1 MLRASVTGPRTRSG
15 GRVCP
20 AGAGAPTCWVWPTG
34 SGRQS
39 RPSSSGQVLVLT
51 TFFLVILLAFAG
63 LAVDGASLWF
73 HRQEAQSA
81 ADAACQAGAMDLQYL
96 AINGTFPPP
105 PTANPSYTPLPGGG
119 GSCTNGTSFCPP
131 APPTVFPCAAGSSFV
146 PCQYAAFN
154 GYNGAGLTANVA
166 SNEVDVSYPADLTAK
181 GIQTPTGV
189 PVPFMQVL
197 ITENVKVSLL
207 SLFTRTSTQSIKA
220 VSICGLTP
228 IEQSVG
234 FVVLDPT
241 NTSATGTGS
250 GAFENN
256 GNPIVNLIGGP
267 KLSIQVDSTFSTS
280 PYAVTNKGGPTVD
293 LSHGYLEIKTC
304 SGTNP
309 PVCTCPGGRFGVT
322 ADEANPFGS
331 SLFLGSSGAWVKKN
345 SPISDPWSGVP
356 TPPQPTGVTWP
367 LVTTVSYG
375 WHPDYAGATNTFV
388 YCPDN
393 TGVPCTRFSPGFYA
407 NGSTALAAI
416 NSISTTAIFDPGF
429 YYIQSGGMAFNS
441 HSLMRPSGASNYP
454 DGMSISTG
462 GSSNMNTYCGNTA
475 GCWLKS
481 TSAPF
486 GYVGGTT
493 FYFAG
498 SGSINAGSASGHVS
512 WSGANLQNIDCFGT
526 FGTNSVS
533 CGNTILTPA
542 ETFFSPDECALSP
555 STCAIGT
562 GPQTNTPAHP
572 LGSVP
577 ALRIQL
583 PCNGATG
590 TLPICNG
597 FPIPS
602 SFASHAVLGP
612 CGTVNK
618 PSNPPSSTWVAGS
631 SSFQV
636 ESQSIGRGIEFFD
649 AHNNPSPSPQWQGGG
664 QMLAV
669 GAMYFHQCTGPN
681 APQQCS
687 GVPKDFNDTLQLAGN
702 AGDTTYVFGNIV
714 TDQLA
719 MGGSPTIRLYLDLN
733 YDAKVPKVFLI
744 R

>member
-1 MLRASVTGPRTRSG
+1 MRRAPFASPRMRSCRG
-15 GRVCP
+15 VCP
-20 AGAGAPTCWVWPTG
+20 AGAGAPPCWVPATG
-34 SGRQS
+34 PRKRSPR
-39 RPSSSGQVLVLT
+39 SSSGQALVLT

-73 HRQEAQSA
+73 HRQSAQSA

-96 AINGTFPPP
+96 AVNGVFPPP
-105 PTANPSYTPLPGGG
+105 PASNPSYTPLPGGG
-119 GSCTNGTSFCPP
+119 GSCTNGTDFCPP
-131 APPTVFPCAAGSSFV
+131 SPPAVFPCAAGSSFV

-154 GYNGAGLTANVA
+154 GYNGAGLTATAA

-181 GIQTPTGV
+181 GIQTPAGI
-189 PVPFMQVL
+189 PVPFVQVV
-197 ITENVKVSLL
+197 ITENVKLSLL
-207 SLFTRTSTQSIKA
+207 SLVTGTSTQSIKA
-220 VSICGLTP
+220 ASICGLTP

-234 FVVLDPT
+234 FVILDPT

-293 LSHGYLEIKTC
+293 LSHGYLEVKTC
-304 SGTNP
+304 AGANP

-331 SLFLGSSGAWVKKN
+331 SLLLGSSGAWVKKN

-375 WHPDYAGATNTFV
+375 WQPDYSGATNTFV

-393 TGVPCTRFSPGFYA
+393 TGTPCTRFSPGFYA
-407 NGSTALAAI
+407 TGSAALTAI
-416 NSISTTAIFDPGF
+416 NSIATTAIFDPGF

-441 HSLMRPSGASNYP
+441 HSLMRPSGASHYP
-454 DGMSISTG
+454 DGTWIGDTTPVMKM
-462 GSSNMNTYCGNTA
+462 MNTYCGGAT
-475 GCWLKS
+475 GCWLNS
-481 TSAPF
+481 TNAPF

-498 SGSINAGSASGHVS
+498 SGSVNAGSASGHVS

-526 FGTNSVS
+526 FGTNSVN
-533 CGNTILTPA
+533 CGNTILTPT
-542 ETFFSPDECALSP
+542 ETFLSPDECGRSP
-555 STCAIGT
+555 STCIIGK
-562 GPQTNTPAHP
+562 GPQNSSNT
-572 LGSVP
+572 VP

-583 PCNGATG
+583 PCTG
-590 TLPICNG
+590 STNTLPICNG

-602 SFASHAVLGP
+602 SFSSHAVLGP

-618 PSNPPSSTWVAGS
+618 PSNPPSSTWVDGK

-649 AHNNPSPSPQWQGGG
+649 AHDNPSPSPQWKGGG

-669 GAMYFHQCTGPN
+669 GAMYFHQCTGAN

-687 GVPKDFNDTLQLAGN
+687 GVPKDFNDTLQLSGN

-714 TDQLA
+714 TDQLG
-719 MGGSPTIRLYLDLN
+719 MGGSPTISLYLDLN